1 MLKTAES
8 GTARR
13 FRFDERQVEQ
23 SRVEQSLKRP
33 LVECTEAEPLTLALS
48 RSAGRGEE
56 RRGEHSRE
64 EYCRPSKTARW
75 SIPCHTSHHTTP
87 YNAIHGHG
95 TTTTNTTNTTQH
107 SRTRYSAG
115 TTVDCTVLH
124 CTALYRTIS
133 FLPTTTKLYSTLPP
147 PTQSAPLLASRLCS

>member
-33 LVECTEAEPLTLALS
+33 LVECTEAEPLTHALS

-56 RRGEHSRE
+56 RRGEQSTVE
-64 EYCRPSKTARW
+64 KSTVDQAKRPGGVFLVTH
-75 SIPCHTSHHTTP
+75 HTTRRHTTP
-87 YNAIHGHG
+87 Y
-95 TTTTNTTNTTQH
+95 
-107 SRTRYSAG
+107 
-115 TTVDCTVLH
+115 
-124 CTALYRTIS
+124 TAMEPPRPTPPTPLY
-133 FLPTTTKLYSTLPP
+133 PPVPDTLPV
-147 PTQSAPLLASRLCS
+147 RL